1 MFFHLNFV
9 IFQYIHHSLRVQS
22 IFLDIRKNT
31 IFNKHPIPKK
41 ASLYSSICCSVN
53 SMSPNL
59 RGLLSS
65 TSVTYDTKNW
75 RMKISGS
82 EGRFYHGKLI
92 GPGWD
97 VEGVSGMRVLVR
109 RNGRAVETGSVF
121 SDREDVTS

>member
-65 TSVTYDTKNW
+65 TLVTYDTRNW
-75 RMKISGS
+75 RMEISGS
-82 EGRFYHGKLI
+82 EGKRG
-92 GPGWD
+92 G
-97 VEGVSGMRVLVR
+97 RVQKGLQSLNAR
-109 RNGRAVETGSVF
+109 SVNYSRDCWF
-121 SDREDVTS
+121 SVL